1 MMMPKI
7 LKSGRARE
15 FASYDDQLK
24 SEVIKGW
31 LFEGL
36 THRELDERVLGLDKT
51 DSRGWQ
57 SMGILHFLGLKKEF
71 SGIFHNLTLQEAID
85 VISQD
90 EQDFGE
96 IIQLLADT
104 QRRNPLTLKTLQVQE
119 ATEIKISQ
127 NDSSEQRMKR
137 IKAASKK
144 PARMSVVSYT
154 YKRNPDVVT
163 EALLRTRG
171 FCDNCGKAG
180 PFVRASD
187 GTIYLEVHH
196 VRPLSQGGEDT
207 LKNVR
212 ALCPNCHRQAHFG

>member
-15 FASYDDQLK
+15 FAFHDDQLK
-24 SEVIKGW
+24 GEVTKGW

-71 SGIFHNLTLQEAID
+71 SGIFHNLTFQEAID
-85 VISQD
+85 VISQV

-104 QRRNPLTLKTLQVQE
+104 Q
-119 ATEIKISQ
+119 
-127 NDSSEQRMKR
+127 
-137 IKAASKK
+137 
-144 PARMSVVSYT
+144 
-154 YKRNPDVVT
+154 
-163 EALLRTRG
+163 LRT
-171 FCDNCGKAG
+171 
-180 PFVRASD
+180 
-187 GTIYLEVHH
+187 L
-196 VRPLSQGGEDT
+196 
-207 LKNVR
+207 
-212 ALCPNCHRQAHFG
+212 

>member
-71 SGIFHNLTLQEAID
+71 SGIFHNLTLQEAIG

-104 QRRNPLTLKTLQVQE
+104 QQQDPLTLKTLQVQE

-154 YKRNPDVVT
+154 YKRNADVVT
-163 EALLRTRG
+163 ETLLRAKG
-171 FCDNCGKAG
+171 VCDNCGKPG